1 MDQPQAEFFIRDR
14 EYRIAQVKAE
24 RRQNCLGAAL
34 NLKAVMQLR
43 IQRSGL
49 NSDGV
54 PFTGYSDQYAKKREA
69 EGYQNKKVDFTVT
82 GRMWASITAF
92 VVRDLEG
99 TTEIVIKAGNDTEQT
114 KLNAP
119 LTRPIKAPRGN
130 ILKPTK
136 KEAEFIANQYF
147 ELNKKYL

>member
-1 MDQPQAEFFIRDR
+1 MEQAEFFIRDR
-14 EYRIAQVKAE
+14 EYRVAQVKAD
-24 RRQNCLGAAL
+24 RRKNCLGVAL
-34 NLKAVMQLR
+34 NLKALVQLR

-54 PFTGYSDQYAKKREA
+54 PFTPYSTQYARKREA
-69 EGYQNKKVDFTVT
+69 EGYQNKKVDFTVS
-82 GRMWASITAF
+82 GRMWASIAAF

-99 TTEIVIKAGNDTEQT
+99 TTEIVIKAGNDAEQT

-119 LTRPIKAPRGN
+119 LTRPKAGPRGN

-136 KEAEFIANQYF
+136 KEADFIANQYF